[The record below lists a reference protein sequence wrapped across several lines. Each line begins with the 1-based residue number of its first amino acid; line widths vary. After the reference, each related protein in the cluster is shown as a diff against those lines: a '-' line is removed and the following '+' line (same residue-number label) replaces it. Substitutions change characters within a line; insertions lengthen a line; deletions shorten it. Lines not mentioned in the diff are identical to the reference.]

1 MPSLMIKPASYTLRA
16 ARRVR
21 DGSYNNNWAS
31 VRDAVATILSFNYR
45 VKHLKHNDDRRF
57 GHPLPTTVKKCVRSV
72 CGVTEFLCVYCT
84 NMVVIIN

>member
-57 GHPLPTTVKKCVRSV
+57 GHPLPTTVKKCVVSV
-72 CGVTEFLCVYCT
+72 APCVRRRGRDPCL
-84 NMVVIIN
+84 VCIPWW